1 MIERIIMAGFGGQGV
16 MTIGKML
23 AQVAMDRGLQVT
35 FIPAY
40 GPEVRGGTAHCEV
53 ALSDEPI
60 ASPLVEQADTLIL
73 LNQPSYD
80 KFRPLLKPDGV
91 ALLNNSMI
99 KPFAGDTRSMLIP
112 ATEAANELGNV
123 RVTNLVILGA
133 YAQLR
138 GGVPIEA
145 IMGVLG
151 KEFTGKRSHLLEAN
165 RLAFLKGKELAQ
177 KAGENFPS

>member
-1 MIERIIMAGFGGQGV
+1 MTERIIIAGFGGQGV

-23 AQVAMDRGLQVT
+23 AQVATGRGLQVT

-53 ALSDEPI
+53 VLSDEPI
-60 ASPLVEQADTLIL
+60 PSPLVEQADTLII

-91 ALLNNSMI
+91 ALLNSSMTQ
-99 KPFAGDTRSMLIP
+99 PEPGDKCSLLIP
-112 ATEAANELGNV
+112 ATQAANELGNV
-123 RVTNLVILGA
+123 RVTNLVALGA

-138 GGVPIEA
+138 GGVP
-145 IMGVLG
+145 
-151 KEFTGKRSHLLEAN
+151 LEAVMGL
-165 RLAFLKGKELAQ
+165 LAKELIGSRVHLIEVNRQAFFKGQELLRAAQ
-177 KAGENFPS
+177 A